1 MYTDVGPRCEWIM
14 HYQRVLNLHLED
26 HRELVTLLERL
37 VGRVVGEAGDK
48 VPTYLVRWQ
57 RTDR

>member
-1 MYTDVGPRCEWIM
+1 M